1 MYPYNF
7 LKITKC
13 NKLSLSLGG
22 GGVSHEADTRPC
34 RWENHVESNPV
45 RLVALVNKC
54 VFFRKIGLIQREI
67 NWKEKTQ
74 FHIRKNLEKEKIE
87 LHSWCEAW

>member
-13 NKLSLSLGG
+13 NKLSLSL

-67 NWKEKTQ
+67 HWKEKTQ